1 MAMGL
6 LKEGINEVIGTT
18 TVNAA
23 PMGVIYRNGRYTM
36 VAYLGSHTSENLQNQ
51 GYMVANIVH
60 DPVIYVTTAFDDLP
74 DEAFAA
80 ETVDG
85 LILHR
90 LACAEAWVAMKAVI
104 ERKTPEALIVA
115 LQPVHQEIV
124 QHTIHPVNRGFCSI
138 IEATVHATRF
148 IRTGDPALRDL
159 IGHHISLAKKC
170 GGKRELEAVEI
181 LSGYIEGFTDP
192 L

>member
-18 TVNAA
+18 TLNAA
-23 PMGVIYRNGRYTM
+23 PMGVIYRNGRYSM
-36 VAYLGSHTSENLQNQ
+36 VAYLGSHTSENLANQ
-51 GYMVANIVH
+51 GYMVANILH

-74 DEAFAA
+74 EEAFTS

-85 LILHR
+85 LTVHR
-90 LACAEAWVAMKAVI
+90 LACAEAWVAMKATI
-104 ERKTPEALIVA
+104 ERQTPDALIIA
-115 LQPVHQEIV
+115 LEPVRQEIV
-124 QHTIHPVNRGFCSI
+124 RHVVHPVNRGFCSI
-138 IEATVHATRF
+138 IEATVHATRY

-170 GGKRELEAVEI
+170 GGKRELEAIEI
-181 LSGYIEGFTDP
+181 LSGYVEKYSGSE
-192 L
+192 